1 MKLIKHEK
9 PKLKMPKFKVDI
21 PLSKHLSDD
30 PLLSN
35 MNKSFCCIMVGKPGS
50 GKSSLMTSLI
60 QTKHK
65 YKKLFS
71 KIYLFMPE
79 SSRNSMSD
87 DPFKTIP
94 DERKFEGVSHSDLMD
109 VYEKMLVDSED
120 NKFSCLVLDDVQS
133 YLKNGDVIK
142 LLTHIIQNRRHI
154 RCCIFILVQNWKK
167 IPLDIR
173 SSCSDAFLFN
183 VSKEEY
189 KFIYEEIINASKQ
202 EFLEILQHYRKAK
215 LENKNSFLY
224 IHDFDT
230 FFINWDEVVLDDDNF
245 EL

>member
-1 MKLIKHEK
+1 MKVIKNDR
-9 PKLKMPKFKVDI
+9 PKLKMPKFRVDI
-21 PLSKHLSDD
+21 PLSKHLDDD

-35 MNKSFCCIMVGKPGS
+35 MNRTFCCIMVGKPAS
-50 GKSSLMTSLI
+50 GKSSLMTSFLR
-60 QTKHK
+60 TKKK
-65 YKKLFS
+65 YYQVFD

-94 DERKFEGVSHSDLMD
+94 EERKFEGVSLQNLSE
-109 VYEKMLVDSED
+109 VYDQMLETSEND
-120 NKFSCLVLDDVQS
+120 EFSCLVFDDVQS
-133 YLKNGDVIK
+133 YLKNKDVIK
-142 LLTHIIQNRRHI
+142 SLTHIIQNRRHL
-154 RCCIFILVQNWKK
+154 RCCIFILVQNYKK

-183 VSKEEY
+183 ISKEEY
-189 KFIYEEIINASKQ
+189 KFVFDEIVNASKK
-202 EFLEILQHYRKAK
+202 EFGEILKHYRDAK
-215 LENKNSFLY
+215 TQQKNSFIY

-230 FFINWDEVVLDDDNF
+230 FFINWDKIVLDDDL